1 MNMKEKQLSSNELLQ
16 KAKER
21 SGLSKE
27 VLRQSLH
34 SLLGVISEALD
45 DGKCIVKEHTV
56 TPPPPNNKP
65 VVVPEHQ
72 VVRFKSY
79 KNILCY
85 HIKY

>member
-1 MNMKEKQLSSNELLQ
+1 MKEKQLSSNELLQ

-45 DGKCIVKEHTV
+45 DGKCIVLDNFGSFDLRTVKEHT
-56 TPPPPNNKP
+56 

-72 VVRFKSY
+72 VVRFKPY

>member
-1 MNMKEKQLSSNELLQ
+1 MKEKQLSSNELLQ

-45 DGKCIVKEHTV
+45 EGKCIVLD
-56 TPPPPNNKP
+56 NFG
-65 VVVPEHQ
+65 Q
-72 VVRFKSY
+72 VVRFKPY

>member
-1 MNMKEKQLSSNELLQ
+1 MKEKQLSSNELLQ

-45 DGKCIVKEHTV
+45 DGKCIVLDNFGSFDLRTSPSQQQ
-56 TPPPPNNKP
+56 TSSSS
-65 VVVPEHQ
+65 
-72 VVRFKSY
+72 RTSGCS
-79 KNILCY
+79 I
-85 HIKY
+85 